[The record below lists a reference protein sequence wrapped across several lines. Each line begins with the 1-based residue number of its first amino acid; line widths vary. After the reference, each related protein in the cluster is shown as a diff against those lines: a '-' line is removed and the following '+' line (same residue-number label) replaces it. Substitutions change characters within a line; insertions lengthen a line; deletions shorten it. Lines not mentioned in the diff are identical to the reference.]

1 MMEVQDKK
9 IIDGKKISEDIIEE
23 VRREVSTSGIQPGIA
38 LILVG
43 NNPASEIYVR
53 NKGKTCESLGFYS
66 ITETRP
72 ESCSEEE
79 LLALIDKFNNDV
91 KIHGILVQL
100 PLPKHINEIKVIE
113 AVNYKKDVDGFHP
126 INAGRLMIGEKCFI
140 PCTPA
145 GIMELIKR
153 YNIETSGKNIVV
165 IGRSNIVGKP
175 IGNLLLQKNKNAN
188 GTVTFCHSYTKDI
201 ASHTIN
207 ADIIIAAIGKALFLK
222 ANMIK
227 EGCVII
233 DVGINKI
240 PDASKKSGLR
250 TVGDVDFNECYPKV
264 SMITP
269 VPKGVGPMTIAMLMK
284 NTLDSATNK
293 IYS

>member
-1 MMEVQDKK
+1 MEVTDKK
-9 IIDGKKISEDIIEE
+9 IIDGKRISEEILEE
-23 VRREVSTSGIQPGIA
+23 VKREVKEKGIKPGIA

-43 NNPASEIYVR
+43 NDPASEIYVR
-53 NKGKTCESLGFYS
+53 NKGKTCEALGFHS
-66 ITETRP
+66 VIEKR
-72 ESCSEEE
+72 EDNCSEEE
-79 LLALIDKFNNDV
+79 LLALIEKYNNDK

-100 PLPKHINEIKVIE
+100 PLPKHINEMKVIE

-126 INAGRLMIGEKCFI
+126 INAGKLMIGEKCFV

-153 YNIETSGKNIVV
+153 YNIETAGKNVVV

-175 IGNLLLQKNKNAN
+175 IGNLLLQKDKNAN
-188 GTVTFCHSYTKDI
+188 STVTFCHSYTKDI
-201 ASHTIN
+201 ASHTRN

-222 ANMIK
+222 ADMIK
-227 EGCVII
+227 EGCAII

-240 PDASKKSGLR
+240 EDLTKKSGQR
-250 TVGDVDFNECYPKV
+250 TVGDVDFVNCYPKV

-284 NTLDSATNK
+284 NTLDSATKKVYN
-293 IYS
+293 